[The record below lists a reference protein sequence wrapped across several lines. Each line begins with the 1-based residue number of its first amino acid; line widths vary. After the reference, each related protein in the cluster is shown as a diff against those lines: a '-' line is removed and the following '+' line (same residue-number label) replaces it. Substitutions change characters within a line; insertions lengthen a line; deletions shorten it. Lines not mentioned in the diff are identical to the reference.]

1 MCGTQFTSGHVV
13 ADMLRAT
20 ENYQVKSVS
29 FIYFESHDSKCCSDS
44 IGSIVKHSFTRGML
58 ESQEAVCNFDDI
70 LAVIQNKSK
79 QSTKKFHFC
88 NSGKS
93 WMVSEETSKLK
104 VILQIRWHHG
114 FTFSQV

>member
-1 MCGTQFTSGHVV
+1 
-13 ADMLRAT
+13 MLRAT

-29 FIYFESHDSKCCSDS
+29 FIYFESHDGKCCSDI

-58 ESQEAVCNFDDI
+58 ESQHAVCNIDDM

-79 QSTKKFHFC
+79 QTTKKFHFYIVEKAGC
-88 NSGKS
+88 N
-93 WMVSEETSKLK
+93 KLK

-114 FTFSQV
+114 FTFS

>member
-1 MCGTQFTSGHVV
+1 MCGSQFKSGYVV

-29 FIYFESHDSKCCSDS
+29 FIYFESHDGKCCSDS

-58 ESQEAVCNFDDI
+58 ESQHAVCNIDDM

-79 QSTKKFHFC
+79 QTTKKFHFYIVEKAGC
-88 NSGKS
+88 N
-93 WMVSEETSKLK
+93 KLK

-114 FTFSQV
+114 FTFS